1 MFTRVL
7 KKIKFEIKQFQL
19 FRKIFNKQKVY
30 THDTILKLLSSSSN
44 RYSISI
50 G

>member
-1 MFTRVL
+1 MIKKKLDL
-7 KKIKFEIKQFQL
+7 KREQFQL

-30 THDTILKLLSSSSN
+30 THDSILKLLSSSSN